1 MISSDILLRRA
12 YKIMKAVFR
21 QSHLRLHFLAN
32 GLLLA
37 IIKKKPCGD
46 GFPISWLMANVGDA
60 QMRKVLPPKNFN

>member
-12 YKIMKAVFR
+12 YKIMKEIFR

-37 IIKKKPCGD
+37 IIKKNLVVTVFRYHG
-46 GFPISWLMANVGDA
+46 
-60 QMRKVLPPKNFN
+60 